1 MTEQFA
7 RDQLALEI
15 ANKDAKK
22 QEIAKKKDESAAKK
36 LKKQE
41 ELEKKRKDREAVK
54 TQRAEKPKPVN
65 KPVNK
70 RVNKKK
76 TTTEDLKSKRCFKCE
91 LNFEESS
98 EDSKPLWRN
107 CEKTFS
113 CNNWYCSDCLPDNFS
128 NSDELNCSIC
138 REE

>member
-41 ELEKKRKDREAVK
+41 ELEKKERIENTNTSSKNTKIGEA
-54 TQRAEKPKPVN
+54 
-65 KPVNK
+65 
-70 RVNKKK
+70 
-76 TTTEDLKSKRCFKCE
+76 
-91 LNFEESS
+91 
-98 EDSKPLWRN
+98 
-107 CEKTFS
+107 
-113 CNNWYCSDCLPDNFS
+113 
-128 NSDELNCSIC
+128 
-138 REE
+138 